1 MTTAAAMASCEGGD
15 METPLPAVSVKVKPN
30 ARRAAFLMEEALAAQ
45 VAARPDVADFLK
57 ERALGW
63 MAGQKE

>member
-1 MTTAAAMASCEGGD
+1 MA
-15 METPLPAVSVKVKPN
+15 PVAVKVKPN

-45 VAARPDVADFLK
+45 VAARPDVAAFLK

-63 MAGQKE
+63 MAGQKA